1 MHLTRVIIKNYSR
14 LVDTDIEVRGH
25 LILVGPNDVGKSS
38 MLRCLDLLLGANT
51 AQMYSRVTNDDFRD
65 QTQPFIIEATI
76 TDLDTQDQAAFP
88 DEPTVDP
95 VTHDLTL
102 TVSLEATIEDSDG
115 TIAISRTAPNSG
127 NQRQL
132 SRLQVQ
138 QLGWN
143 LLGAT
148 ATSRELREDR
158 RSAVDDI
165 LQQVDL
171 GAEKANLETLV
182 SQIQDALKTSPIL
195 DGIRGSVSTQLS
207 KALPVEV
214 DKDELTFET
223 DAMADGDVLA
233 GVRLRLERDGKVKD
247 LTEQSDGLRALYAI
261 ALHDLVSTS
270 ANMVA
275 VDEPEIHL
283 HPTSQRSLARLL
295 RDGKNQKFIATHSP
309 DIVSAFPADSIA
321 SVRPGGLVVQPD
333 AGFLSDDEKMV
344 VHWWVR
350 DKLEPLTAIGVI
362 GAEGISDRILIERIA
377 DLTDRNLD
385 RLGISLV
392 ETRGSGNMP
401 AIIKLFGRSGFEI
414 PLSILID
421 EDARQETAEVLDVD
435 PADVEQHGVF
445 VSQPD
450 LEGEYIAAIGH
461 DKVWNILEKSG
472 LFTAHKLRSWPVTGP
487 GGTHTDDDV
496 RKFCLKN
503 KVHAAM
509 AIERTLDRAVA
520 EKITSVCAVLDEIAT
535 P

>member
-1 MHLTRVIIKNYSR
+1 MELARVVVRNHSR
-14 LVDTDIEVRGH
+14 IAETDVEVRGH

-38 MLRCLDLLLGANT
+38 LLRCLDLLLGANT
-51 AQMYSRVTNDDFRD
+51 AQMYSRITTDDFRD
-65 QTQPFIIEATI
+65 EAQPFFIEATI
-76 TDLDTQDQAAFP
+76 TDLDVEDQAVFP
-88 DEPTVDP
+88 DEATVDRA
-95 VTHDLTL
+95 TSELTL
-102 TVSLEATIEDSDG
+102 TVSLEATIEDTDG
-115 TIAISRTAPNSG
+115 TIAISRIAPNSG
-127 NQRQL
+127 SNRQL
-132 SRLQVQ
+132 SRLQID

-143 LLGAT
+143 LLGAS
-148 ATSRELREDR
+148 AISRELREDR
-158 RSAVDDI
+158 RNAVQDI

-171 GAEKANLETLV
+171 GAEQASFETLV
-182 SQIQDALKTSPIL
+182 SQIQDALETSPVL
-195 DGIRGSVSTQLS
+195 DGIRGSLSAQLS
-207 KALPVEV
+207 KALPVVV
-214 DKDELTFET
+214 DKDELKFET

-233 GVRLRLERDGKVKD
+233 GVRLRLERNGKAKD

-261 ALHDLVSTS
+261 ALYDLVSTS

-295 RDGKNQKFIATHSP
+295 RDGRNQKLLATHSP
-309 DIVSAFPADSIA
+309 DIVSAFPADSIL
-321 SVRPGGLVVQPD
+321 SVRPGGVVVQPD

-350 DKLEPLTAIGVI
+350 DRLEPLTANGVI

-377 DLTDRNLD
+377 VLTDRNLD

-392 ETRGSGNMP
+392 ETRGSGDMP
-401 AIIKLFGRSGFEI
+401 AIIKLFGPSGFQI

-421 EDARQETAEVLDVD
+421 EDARDDTADVLGVA
-435 PADVEQHGVF
+435 PADVNKNGVF

-461 DKVWNILEKSG
+461 DETWDILENSG
-472 LFTAHKLRSWPVTGP
+472 LFTVHKLKSWPVTGP
-487 GGTHTDDDV
+487 GGTRTADDV
-496 RKFCLKN
+496 HGFCLKN

-509 AIERTLDRAVA
+509 AIERLLDRATA
-520 EKITSVCAVLDEIAT
+520 EKIISVCAVLDEIAK

>member
-1 MHLTRVIIKNYSR
+1 MRLTRVVVKNHSR
-14 LVDTDIEVRGH
+14 LDETDIEIRGH

-38 MLRCLDLLLGANT
+38 LLRCLDLLLGAST
-51 AQMYSRVTNDDFRD
+51 AQIYSRTTIDDFRD
-65 QTQPFIIEATI
+65 ETQPFVIEATI
-76 TDLDTQDQAAFP
+76 ADLAAEDQAAFP
-88 DEPTVDP
+88 DEATVDP
-95 VTHDLTL
+95 ATNELTL
-102 TVSLEATIEDSDG
+102 ALSFEATIEDSDG

-127 NQRQL
+127 NHRQL
-132 SRLQVQ
+132 SRLQID

-148 ATSRELREDR
+148 AVSRELREDR
-158 RSAVDDI
+158 RNAVQDI

-171 GAEKANLETLV
+171 GAEQSNFETLIT
-182 SQIQDALKTSPIL
+182 QIQDALTTSPVL
-195 DGIRGSVSTQLS
+195 DGIRGNLSAQLS
-207 KALPVEV
+207 KALPIVV
-214 DKDELTFET
+214 DKDELKFET

-233 GVRLRLERDGKVKD
+233 GVRLRLERDGKAKD

-261 ALHDLVSTS
+261 ALYDLVSST

-295 RDGKNQKFIATHSP
+295 RDGKNQKLLATHSP
-309 DIVSAFPADSIA
+309 DIVSAFPADSIV
-321 SVRPGGLVVQPD
+321 SVRPGGVVVQPD

-350 DKLEPLTAIGVI
+350 DKLEPLTANGVI

-401 AIIKLFGRSGFEI
+401 AIIKLFGASGFRI

-421 EDARQETAEVLDVD
+421 EDARAETADVLGVA
-435 PADVEQHGVF
+435 PADVERHGVY

-461 DKVWNILEKSG
+461 AETWDILETSG
-472 LFTAHKLRSWPVTGP
+472 LFTAHKLKSWPVTGS
-487 GGTHTDDDV
+487 GATRTAEDV
-496 RKFCLKN
+496 RGFCLKN

-509 AIERTLDRAVA
+509 AIERALDRAAA
-520 EKITSVCAVLDEIAT
+520 EKIASVCAVLDEIAK

>member
-1 MHLTRVIIKNYSR
+1 MHLTRVVIKNHRR
-14 LVDTDIEVRGH
+14 LADTDIEVRGH

-38 MLRCLDLLLGANT
+38 LLRCLDLLLGAST
-51 AQMYSRVTNDDFRD
+51 AQMYSRVTADDFRD
-65 QTQPFIIEATI
+65 ESQSFTIEASI
-76 TDLDTQDQAAFP
+76 TDFDKDDQATFP
-88 DEPTVDP
+88 DEITVDP
-95 VTHDLTL
+95 VTNQLTL
-102 TVSLEATIEDSDG
+102 TLRFEATIEDSDG
-115 TIAISRTAPNSG
+115 TIAISRTAPDSG
-127 NQRQL
+127 HQRQL
-132 SRLQVQ
+132 SRLQIER
-138 QLGWN
+138 LGWN

-148 ATSRELREDR
+148 AMSRELREDR
-158 RSAVDDI
+158 RSAVQDI

-171 GAEKANLETLV
+171 GAEKTNFESLIT
-182 SQIQDALKTSPIL
+182 QIQDALNTSSVL
-195 DGIRGSVSTQLS
+195 DGIRGSLSAQLS
-207 KALPVEV
+207 KALPVDV
-214 DKDELTFET
+214 DKDELRFEN

-247 LTEQSDGLRALYAI
+247 LTDQSDGLRALYAI
-261 ALHDLVSTS
+261 ALYDLVSTS

-295 RDGKNQKFIATHSP
+295 REGRNQKLLATHSP
-309 DIVSAFPADSIA
+309 DIVSAFPADSIV
-321 SVRPGGLVVQPD
+321 SVRPGGVVVQPA

-350 DKLEPLTAIGVI
+350 DKLEPLTANGVI

-401 AIIKLFGRSGFEI
+401 AIIRLFGQSGFRI

-421 EDARQETAEVLDVD
+421 EDARKKTSDDLGVN
-435 PADVEQHGVF
+435 PADLEQHDVF

-450 LEGEYIAAIGH
+450 LEGEYVAAIGP
-461 DKVWNILEKSG
+461 DETWDVLKKSG
-472 LFTAHKLRSWPVTGP
+472 LFGGHKLRSCPATGP
-487 GGTHTDDDV
+487 GGTRTVEDV
-496 RKFCLKN
+496 RGFCLNN

-509 AIERTLDRAVA
+509 AIERALDRATA
-520 EKITSVCAVLDEIAT
+520 AKITSVCAVLDGIT
-535 P
+535 RP

>member
-1 MHLTRVIIKNYSR
+1 MHLTRVVVKNHSR
-14 LVDTDIEVRGH
+14 LAETDVEVRGH

-38 MLRCLDLLLGANT
+38 LLRCLDLLLGAST
-51 AQMYSRVTNDDFRD
+51 AQMYNRITVDDFRD
-65 QTQPFIIEATI
+65 DAQPFIIETTI
-76 TDLDTQDQAAFP
+76 TNLDADDQAAFP
-88 DEPTVDP
+88 DETTVDP
-95 VTHDLTL
+95 ATNQLTL
-102 TVSLEATIEDSDG
+102 PLSLEATIEDSDG
-115 TIAISRTAPNSG
+115 TVAINRTAPNSG
-127 NQRQL
+127 TQRQL
-132 SRLQVQ
+132 SRQ
-138 QLGWN
+138 QIERLGWN

-148 ATSRELREDR
+148 AMSRELREDR
-158 RSAVDDI
+158 RSAVQDI

-171 GAEKANLETLV
+171 GAEQAGFETLIA
-182 SQIQDALKTSPIL
+182 QIQDALETSPVL
-195 DGIRGSVSTQLS
+195 DGIRGNLSTQLS

-214 DKDELTFET
+214 GKDELKFET

-233 GVRLRLERDGKVKD
+233 GVRLRVERDGKAKD

-261 ALHDLVSTS
+261 ALYDLVSTS

-295 RDGKNQKFIATHSP
+295 RDGKNQKLLATHSA
-309 DIVSAFPADSIA
+309 DIVSAFPADSIV
-321 SVRPGGLVVQPD
+321 SVRPGGVVVQPD

-350 DKLEPLTAIGVI
+350 DKLEPLTANGVI

-401 AIIKLFGRSGFEI
+401 AIIKLFGKTGFQI

-421 EDARQETAEVLDVD
+421 EDARNETADALGVD

-450 LEGEYIAAIGH
+450 LEGEYIAAMGH
-461 DKVWNILEKSG
+461 EETWDILEKSG
-472 LFTAHKLRSWPVTGP
+472 LFTAHKLKSWPVTGP
-487 GGTHTDDDV
+487 GGTRTAEDV

-509 AIERTLDRAVA
+509 AIERILDRATA
-520 EKITSVCAVLDEIAT
+520 KKITSVCTVLDDVAK